1 MGRQECLPHRRRV
14 TGWMGNV
21 MPRMLRRKPREVV
34 PEVPAL
40 PEHPKVTGR
49 GLRPDSRFN
58 DLLVSKFINC
68 MMYEGRKTTS
78 QIVFYRA
85 MDIVAEKSGGNPMEV
100 FQTALSNVRPMIEV
114 KSRRVGGA
122 TWQVPVE
129 VSKKRAQSLA
139 IRWILEAARSKKG
152 RPMAE
157 RLAGELMDA
166 FKKEGTAITKRENTH
181 KMAEA
186 NKAFAHFAW

>member
-1 MGRQECLPHRRRV
+1 MKPMGRKRRAEKEQE
-14 TGWMGNV
+14 
-21 MPRMLRRKPREVV
+21 K
-34 PEVPAL
+34 PAL
-40 PEHPKVTGR
+40 PEKPRVTGR
-49 GLRPDSRFN
+49 GLKPDARYS

-68 MMYEGRKTTS
+68 MMYDGKKTTS
-78 QIVFYRA
+78 ERIFYRA
-85 MDIVAEKSGGNPMEV
+85 MDIITDKNGGNPMEV
-100 FQTALSNVRPMIEV
+100 FNAALNNVKPIIEV
-114 KSRRVGGA
+114 KSKRVGGA

-139 IRWILEAARSKKG
+139 IRWILDATRAKKG
-152 RPMAE
+152 RPMAD
-157 RLAGELMDA
+157 RLAGELLDA